1 VSAPIIARVE
11 GGAFDA
17 MADDLGALLADV
29 VNAGASVGFL
39 RPLSAA
45 AASAWW
51 RSIDDGVR
59 AGHIIVLVAR
69 VDGRLAGTAQLR
81 LAAMPNQAHRADVAK
96 VLVRPSM
103 RRRQLGGTLM
113 SAIESEARQR
123 ARTLLVLDTESGSDA
138 EKFYVALGWTRSG
151 VIPRYAQDADG
162 TMRATTI
169 FYKEL
174 TR

>member
-1 VSAPIIARVE
+1 MSAPIIARVE

-39 RPLSAA
+39 RPQVVHVLTPA
-45 AASAWW
+45 
-51 RSIDDGVR
+51 
-59 AGHIIVLVAR
+59 HTHMKIVLVAR

-103 RRRQLGGTLM
+103 RRRELGGTLM

-151 VIPRYAQDADG
+151 VIPRYAQDTDG